1 MEEARIASLP
11 PGPEKEAALMAVAAK
26 KEAAAIAAE
35 EARVASMPPG
45 AAKDKAAAA
54 CDARKETNATQL
66 DSIREATPPPSPPM
80 AESGAATTGQA
91 SLEEATDAVTVDET
105 EDKVRPTLLLMRF
118 LVFAL

>member
-11 PGPEKEAALMAVAAK
+11 PGPEKEAALAAVAAK

-35 EARVASMPPG
+35 EACVASMPPG

-54 CDARKETNATQL
+54 CDARKTTNATQL
-66 DSIREATPPPSPPM
+66 DSIREATPPPRPPM

-91 SLEEATDAVTVDET
+91 SLEEATAAVTVEEM
-105 EDKVRPTLLLMRF
+105 EDKVRPTLWLMRC
-118 LVFAL
+118 LVLTL